1 MNTLRRAAVF
11 ADRWSWAPVL
21 VAAPLLLVP
30 GFDWRLLGLAAVPV
44 PWLAARLAGTWDG
57 SRTLLHPAAVLIG
70 IMTAVTVIVT
80 PDLANSL
87 SKITGVALGL
97 GALSAIA
104 RHGRSARGWWTA
116 IFLFLFIGCGIAG
129 AGLLVTDWATKIP
142 PLAALT
148 GQWAPRILGIPGI
161 EEGLNPNQLAGAL
174 TWTIPPLFCLTAVT
188 WHQRGALLADLG
200 RPRFALLVALL
211 LAGSAVSAFALILT
225 QSRGAYAGMAVF
237 LAIVPL
243 VFLPEAGRRR
253 YLRLVLAI
261 AIPLALATVGFL
273 AWAAQDP
280 SGILPGSL
288 ALQLED
294 SLPRR
299 LQFWQRA
306 LAIIS
311 DFPITGIGLNSVRLI
326 MPEFYPPLITE
337 PGTLIGHVH
346 NEILQAAVDLGL
358 PGLVAFLTLQFGGL
372 WLAWRSWQMT
382 PTTAA
387 LPGWPAATLLP
398 RAAALGLGGGL
409 VAHMVFGLA
418 DATALGAKP
427 GILWWMCLGLL
438 AGLFLQA
445 RAAGVD
451 LLPRAAAADEA
462 MTPASNRWQ
471 RPVLAAAV
479 SLLCLLLVLRGVSL
493 TGLAATLSH
502 ARADLLALAVL
513 AVPINLAARA
523 MRWRGFFPAQ
533 SRPSPSHAVTV
544 LGAAQLVNIVA
555 PVRLGE
561 VLRVALMAPV
571 QPGGAAYA
579 VGTIAAEKLCELTA
593 MLGSVALLL
602 TLMPLPPWVTV
613 PAVGA
618 LAAALAGIVAVTL
631 ASRHGTV
638 DSLTARLTSWLPAAP
653 REWTR
658 RQVLRVADSLAVLAR
673 PRTLAGAI
681 LWSAIAWLAAV
692 LTNGL
697 TLAALG
703 ITLPWWTAVLVL
715 VVTQV
720 GVAAIPSAPG
730 QVGVFHALAVL
741 SLSPFAVAADVA
753 LGYAVAVHLAAYL
766 PLTII
771 GVLAVWRLGLSL
783 DLNRLSALRQGGGS
797 RDR

>member
-1 MNTLRRAAVF
+1 ML

-21 VAAPLLLVP
+21 FAAPLLLVP
-30 GFDWRLLGLAAVPV
+30 GFDWRLLGLAAVPM

-70 IMTAVTVIVT
+70 IMTAVTVVVT

-116 IFLFLFIGCGIAG
+116 LFLFLFIGCGIAG

-174 TWTIPPLFCLTAVT
+174 TWAVPPFFCLTAVA
-188 WHQRGALLADLG
+188 WSQRGALLADLG
-200 RPRFALLVALL
+200 RQRFALLVAFL

-225 QSRGAYAGMAVF
+225 QSRGAYTGMAVF

-243 VFLPEAGRRR
+243 VLLPEAGRRR
-253 YLRLVLAI
+253 YRRMALAI
-261 AIPLALATVGFL
+261 AIPLALATIGFL
-273 AWAAQDP
+273 VWAAQDP

-372 WLAWRSWQMT
+372 WLAWRSWQT
-382 PTTAA
+382 SPTTAA

-445 RAAGVD
+445 RAVSGD
-451 LLPRAAAADEA
+451 LPAQPAAHDLAPAA
-462 MTPASNRWQ
+462 PNRWL

-513 AVPINLAARA
+513 AVPVNLAARA
-523 MRWRGFFPAQ
+523 MRWRRFFPAL

-593 MLGSVALLL
+593 MLASVALLL
-602 TLMPLPPWVTV
+602 ALMPLPAWITV
-613 PAVGA
+613 PASGA
-618 LAAALAGIVAVTL
+618 LAAVLAGVGAVAI
-631 ASRHGTV
+631 ASRRGTIE
-638 DSLTARLTSWLPAAP
+638 SLTAALTSRLPPSA

-673 PRTLAGAI
+673 PRTLAGAV

-703 ITLPWWTAVLVL
+703 IALPWWTAVLVL

-720 GVAAIPSAPG
+720 GVAVIPSAPG

-741 SLSPFAVAADVA
+741 SLSPFAVAADTA

-771 GVLAVWRLGLSL
+771 GVLTVWRLGLSL